1 MFFQKH
7 FYIYCWQTYIFYS
20 YTSTVFY
27 GIFFWKNLSYFDFYF
42 FFYCYPVSCCIN
54 ISMQCTIKIPF
65 KVRRLFNIYLPLLKN
80 LRQYKCSIFYLHTIF
95 SLLFVRQCISNQQKY
110 RAHLTRSL
118 AGNLFCFVCFPWR
131 FSRCFQIIWHCQ
143 QNLEPFSNLLTSI
156 FFKSSLRF
164 CRCCFQ
170 SIFFLHFVVNTYSLQ
185 IYITNIVLNIVLY
198 FLLKLTKPRRNIWM
212 KLLKLPHEND

>member
-1 MFFQKH
+1 MFIQNIFR
-7 FYIYCWQTYIFYS
+7 YIVGKLIFSIVTRARFSMVYFLERI
-20 YTSTVFY
+20 YLTLTS
-27 GIFFWKNLSYFDFYF
+27 IFFI
-42 FFYCYPVSCCIN
+42 CYPVSCCIN
-54 ISMQCTIKIPF
+54 ISMQCTINIPF

-80 LRQYKCSIFYLHTIF
+80 LRHYKCSIFYLHTIF

-110 RAHLTRSL
+110 RAHLTRRL

>member
-1 MFFQKH
+1 
-7 FYIYCWQTYIFYS
+7 
-20 YTSTVFY
+20 
-27 GIFFWKNLSYFDFYF
+27 
-42 FFYCYPVSCCIN
+42 
-54 ISMQCTIKIPF
+54 MQCTINIPF

-80 LRQYKCSIFYLHTIF
+80 LRHYKCSIFYLHTIF

-110 RAHLTRSL
+110 RAHLTRRL

-170 SIFFLHFVVNTYSLQ
+170 SIFFFTFCCKYLFTAN
-185 IYITNIVLNIVLY
+185 IYHQHSIEHCLIFFIKTNKASKKHLNEIVKTAPWKRLSMNEIKLVYNNCFSFLFYRPPSGWLPFPLVPTVIIVLFFWCLN
-198 FLLKLTKPRRNIWM
+198 
-212 KLLKLPHEND
+212 

>member
-1 MFFQKH
+1 MFIQNIIR
-7 FYIYCWQTYIFYS
+7 YIVGKLIFSIVTRARFSMVYFFERIYLTLTYI
-20 YTSTVFY
+20 
-27 GIFFWKNLSYFDFYF
+27 

-80 LRQYKCSIFYLHTIF
+80 LRHYKCSIFYLHTIF

-110 RAHLTRSL
+110 RAHLTRRL
-118 AGNLFCFVCFPWR
+118 AGNLFCSVCFPWR

-143 QNLEPFSNLLTSI
+143 QNLEPFSNLFTSI
-156 FFKSSLRF
+156 FKSSLRF

-170 SIFFLHFVVNTYSLQ
+170 SIFFQ
-185 IYITNIVLNIVLY
+185 I
-198 FLLKLTKPRRNIWM
+198 LL
-212 KLLKLPHEND
+212 